1 MESKGDDAMRR
12 SKRLLVFL
20 ASLSETI
27 ISSQPS
33 LAADKEIISF
43 SEPSVIMF
51 IAAGVGCL
59 ALWRWRK

>member
-1 MESKGDDAMRR
+1 MRR
-12 SKRLLVFL
+12 SKRLIIFL